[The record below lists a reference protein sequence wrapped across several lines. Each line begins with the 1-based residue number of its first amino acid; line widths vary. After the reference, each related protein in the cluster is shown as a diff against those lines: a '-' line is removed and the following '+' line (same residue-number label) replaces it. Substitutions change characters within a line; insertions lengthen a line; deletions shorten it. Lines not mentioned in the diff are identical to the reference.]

1 MKTIKE
7 EMRVRWSETDSA
19 GIAHF
24 TSFFVYFEAAEQKLF
39 REILKLDLSKQI
51 GPNRIFGLTRVEA
64 YCQYFSPARFDD
76 LLEVELKISLVGRT
90 SITYEFS
97 VQNKT
102 SGKLSA
108 SGKVKVVAINE
119 SFLPVEIPQG
129 IAELL
134 K

>member
-1 MKTIKE
+1 
-7 EMRVRWSETDSA
+7 MRVRWSETDTA

-24 TSFFVYFEAAEQKLF
+24 TSFFVYFEVAEQKLF
-39 REILKLDLSKQI
+39 REVLKI
-51 GPNRIFGLTRVEA
+51 NPRNRFGPDRIVGLPRVEA
-64 YCQYFSPARFDD
+64 YCQYFSPARLDD
-76 LLEVELKISLVGRT
+76 LLEVELNIASIDTK

-108 SGKVKVVAINE
+108 SGKVKIVAINE
-119 SFLPVEIPQG
+119 SFQPVEIPRE

-134 K
+134 E

>member
-1 MKTIKE
+1 LRTIKE
-7 EMRVRWSETDSA
+7 EMRVRWGETDAA

-24 TSFFVYFEAAEQKLF
+24 TSFFLYFEAAEQKLF
-39 REILKLDLSKQI
+39 REILKINPRNRFGPDRII
-51 GPNRIFGLTRVEA
+51 GLPRVEA
-64 YCQYFSPARFDD
+64 YCQYFSPAQFDD
-76 LLEVELKISLVGRT
+76 LLEVELKIASIERA

-108 SGKVKVVAINE
+108 SGKVKIVAVND
-119 SFLPVEIPQG
+119 SFQPVEIPKE

-134 K
+134 R

>member
-1 MKTIKE
+1 
-7 EMRVRWSETDSA
+7 MRVRWSETDTA
-19 GIAHF
+19 DIAHF

-39 REILKLDLSKQI
+39 REILKINLRNRTSPNSII
-51 GPNRIFGLTRVEA
+51 GLPRVEA

-76 LLEVELKISLVGRT
+76 LLQVELKIASVERT

-108 SGKVKVVAINE
+108 SGKVKIVAINQ
-119 SFLPVEIPQG
+119 SFQPVEIPRE